1 MMSCFA
7 DLMNFQ
13 YFIEVVPTEV
23 WGLTGRKTTYQYS
36 VKEHSRPVDHGAGQH
51 GTPGVYFKYD
61 ISALKVE
68 VTTDREHLVQFLVRL
83 CAGVGGLV
91 ATSQLLCGLVKHLV
105 SLLCC
110 PAPATT
116 KAALHTPA
124 PAPRHRAAQLLAW
137 WRPRTAPRR
146 TPPRGAAGPPRTPRS
161 TAPGRVIASW

>member
-91 ATSQLLCGLVKHLV
+91 ATSQLLCGLAKHLV

-110 PAPATT
+110 PAPAPT

-124 PAPRHRAAQLLAW
+124 PAPGAAPLLAHS
-137 WRPRTAPRR
+137 APPALPKHALLT
-146 TPPRGAAGPPRTPRS
+146 TPGPAPPPPLHS
-161 TAPGRVIASW
+161 TAELAKSC

>member
-1 MMSCFA
+1 
-7 DLMNFQ
+7 MNFQ

-91 ATSQLLCGLVKHLV
+91 ACSKMVCHLLKSLVEMY
-105 SLLCC
+105 CC
-110 PAPATT
+110 
-116 KAALHTPA
+116 
-124 PAPRHRAAQLLAW
+124 RIGSDSRDE
-137 WRPRTAPRR
+137 
-146 TPPRGAAGPPRTPRS
+146 
-161 TAPGRVIASW
+161 